1 VRKLDKLG
9 CRASHTAEIRFDAC
23 RVPLDNVLGGV
34 DRLERRLREA
44 HERRDG
50 SSVLGAFEQTR
61 PMVAA
66 QALGVARAA
75 HEFAVEW
82 ATRREAFGGPVIEN
96 QGVSFPLADSLT
108 ELLAARLLTY
118 HAAHELD
125 ANPSPSVAHG
135 KVAIAKLYASE
146 AANRIVGAV
155 RDQGIAR
162 HDIRTEQVSIYPQTS
177 NDGISI
183 VGYSASSTVS
193 VTVRDID
200 RAGKIVDAAVAAG
213 GNQVYGPSL
222 SVSDTHEAYRSA
234 VKAAL
239 ADARS
244 RAEALAAEAGVTLGA
259 PVAVV
264 ESGGGYPV
272 PYAAPTLAADAAAE
286 VSIEPGV
293 DRITANLTVTFA
305 IGS

>member
-1 VRKLDKLG
+1 MKTLTGL
-9 CRASHTAEIRFDAC
+9 
-23 RVPLDNVLGGV
+23 L
-34 DRLERRLREA
+34 
-44 HERRDG
+44 
-50 SSVLGAFEQTR
+50 
-61 PMVAA
+61 VAA
-66 QALGVARAA
+66 AAAVVLAGCGGEDSSEGAAPAQQKGGDAVAASLGDVAPTGVPVPSYGAGYGPGITVIGTGEASAVPDTAQWSFGVQVQAASASAA
-75 HEFAVEW
+75 LH
-82 ATRREAFGGPVIEN
+82 
-96 QGVSFPLADSLT
+96 D
-108 ELLAARLLTY
+108 
-118 HAAHELD
+118 
-125 ANPSPSVAHG
+125 
-135 KVAIAKLYASE
+135 ASE

-244 RAEALAAEAGVTLGA
+244 RAEALAAEAGVTLGT

-272 PYAAPTLAADAAAE
+272 PYAARTLAADAAAE

-305 IGS
+305 IGG